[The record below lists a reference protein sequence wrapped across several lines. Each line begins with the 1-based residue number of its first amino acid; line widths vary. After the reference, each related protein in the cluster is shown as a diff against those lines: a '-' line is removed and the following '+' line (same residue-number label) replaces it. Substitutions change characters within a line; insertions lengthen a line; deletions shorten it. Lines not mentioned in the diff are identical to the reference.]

1 MEAPEGKKFY
11 GSVTVSERGQVVIP
25 ADARKDFGIKTGD
38 KLLVFGDLERGLGIA
53 TFGIMQRTMEGTIDL
68 FREIKPTMKHKE
80 NKESKTDNKTKDM
93 TP

>member
-25 ADARKDFGIKTGD
+25 SAARKDFGIKTGD

-53 TFGIMQRTMEGTIDL
+53 TFDIMQRTMASIPQT
-68 FREIKPTMKHKE
+68 FFVK
-80 NKESKTDNKTKDM
+80 
-93 TP
+93 

>member
-11 GSVTVSERGQVVIP
+11 GSVTVSERGQIVIP

-53 TFGIMQRTMEGTIDL
+53 TFSIMQRTMEGTVDL
-68 FREIKPTMKHKE
+68 FREIGLTMKHK
-80 NKESKTDNKTKDM
+80 NGKRPDTDANQ
-93 TP
+93 

>member
-1 MEAPEGKKFY
+1 MKAPEGKKFY

-53 TFGIMQRTMEGTIDL
+53 TFGIMQRTMEGTAEL
-68 FREIKPTMKHKE
+68 FHEIGSTMKGKK
-80 NKESKTDNKTKDM
+80 NKESK
-93 TP
+93 

>member
-1 MEAPEGKKFY
+1 METPEGKKFY
-11 GSVTVSERGQVVIP
+11 GSVTVSERGQIVIP

-53 TFGIMQRTMEGTIDL
+53 TFGIMQRTMVGTADL
-68 FREIKPTMKHKE
+68 FREIGSTMKLKE
-80 NKESKTDNKTKDM
+80 NKEANIDNKNKNI

>member
-25 ADARKDFGIKTGD
+25 ADARKDFDIKTGD

-53 TFGIMQRTMEGTIDL
+53 TFGIMQRTMEGTMDL
-68 FREIKPTMKHKE
+68 FHEIGSVVKHKE
-80 NKESKTDNKTKDM
+80 DKESKEDNKTEDIK
-93 TP
+93 